1 MANDESPFPISSGD
15 ESPFDFSPVKGGV
28 QISFNVHT
36 VKGDRQT
43 KIAGFDKFE
52 IVCDEGKNLG
62 GDDTAPPPLAY
73 FAASIAF

>member
-1 MANDESPFPISSGD
+1 MDKHESPFPTSSGD
-15 ESPFDFSPVKGGV
+15 ESPFDFSPVQGGV
-28 QISFNVHT
+28 QISFDVRT

-43 KIAGFDKFE
+43 KIASFDKFE